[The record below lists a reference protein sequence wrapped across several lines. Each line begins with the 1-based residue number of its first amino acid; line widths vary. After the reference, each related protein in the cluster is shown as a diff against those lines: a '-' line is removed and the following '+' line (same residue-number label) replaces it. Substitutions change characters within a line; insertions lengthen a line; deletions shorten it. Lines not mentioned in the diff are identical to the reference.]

1 MAAVASLEDLQ
12 SVSKDLKSIKK
23 KYPEA
28 YDAFSD
34 LFKTH
39 RKVGYKNIAKMSMG
53 STPEELKE

>member
-12 SVSKDLKSIKK
+12 SVHKDLKAIKK
-23 KYPEA
+23 KHPEA
-28 YDAFSD
+28 YDTFTD

-39 RKVGYKNIAKMSMG
+39 RKVGYKNIAKMAMG